1 MTQPLKVAFDSDGVA
16 LTGNLF
22 LPDSAATA
30 GNLFL
35 PDGAATAG
43 PLPGVVVAGTWTSV
57 KELMA
62 DRYAERLAA
71 RGYAALSFDFT
82 GFGESEGAPRDVE
95 NPVRKVRDIHH
106 AVTFLAG
113 HEAVDADRLGA
124 LGICA
129 AVMYMSDNTAS
140 DPRVRSLA
148 LVAPWLHDAEICEA
162 AYGGAEAV
170 AERVKAGLEARAQYE
185 ETGEVAYVPV
195 VSATDER
202 AAMPY
207 DIDFY
212 LNPERGGIPAW
223 PNRFAV
229 MSWADWLTYDAVALA
244 PRIDRP
250 TVLVHSEDAAIPD
263 GARRFHAGLVGP
275 KEILWT
281 EGTQFDFYDSE
292 PQVTIA
298 VDTVAA
304 HFARTLS

>member
-1 MTQPLKVAFDSDGVA
+1 MTRTNKVTFDSEGVE

-22 LPDSAATA
+22 LPDTA
-30 GNLFL
+30 
-35 PDGAATAG
+35 DAAG

-82 GFGESEGAPRDVE
+82 GFGESGGEPRDVE
-95 NPVRKVRDIHH
+95 DPARKVRDIHH
-106 AVTFLAG
+106 AVTFLAA
-113 HEAVDADRLGA
+113 HDAVDGGRLGA

-129 AVMYMSDNTAS
+129 AAMYMSDNTAH

-148 LVAPWLHDAEICEA
+148 LVAPWLHDAAVCED

-170 AERVKAGLEARAQYE
+170 AERVKAGREARARYE
-185 ETGEVAYVPV
+185 ETGEVDYVPV

-250 TVLVHSEDAAIPD
+250 TLLVHSEDAAIPE
-263 GARRFHAGLVGP
+263 GARRFHAGLAGP
-275 KEILWT
+275 KDILWT
-281 EGTQFDFYDSE
+281 QGTQFDFYDTE
-292 PQVTIA
+292 PQVSVA
-298 VDTVAA
+298 VDAVAA
-304 HFARTLS
+304 HFGRTLS

>member
-1 MTQPLKVAFDSDGVA
+1 MTQPLKVAFESDGVT
-16 LTGNLF
+16 LT
-22 LPDSAATA
+22 A
-30 GNLFL
+30 NLFL
-35 PDGAATAG
+35 PDGADAAG
-43 PLPGVVVAGTWTSV
+43 PLPGIVVAGTWTSV
-57 KELMA
+57 KEQMA
-62 DRYAERLAA
+62 DRYADRLAA

-82 GFGESEGAPRDVE
+82 GFGESEGEPRDVE
-95 NPVRKVRDIHH
+95 NPARKVRDIHH

-113 HEAVDADRLGA
+113 HPAVDGERLGA

-129 AVMYMSDNTAS
+129 GAMYMSDNAAS

-170 AERVKAGLEARAQYE
+170 AERVKAGLEAHAQYK
-185 ETGEVAYVPV
+185 ETGEVTYVPV

-212 LNPERGGIPAW
+212 LNPERGGIPSW

-229 MSWADWLTYDAVALA
+229 MSWADWLMYDAVALA

-250 TVLVHSEDAAIPD
+250 TVLVHSENAAIPD
-263 GARRFHAGLVGP
+263 GARRFHAGLAGP
-275 KEILWT
+275 KDILWT

-292 PQVTIA
+292 PQVTVA

-304 HFARTLS
+304 HFARTLA